1 MRVGVDSP
9 VRIKAHS
16 LGSHISPRDANLE
29 PYVAPFPLPE
39 LNQSLT
45 ALGGVG
51 PATAQAF
58 AARGYRTLGDALFF
72 FPLRYE
78 DRRQA
83 TPIRSLEPGQR
94 AVVRG
99 KVLANGPW
107 GQRRKAW
114 RMVLA
119 DKTGRVTCLWFHF
132 KKAHLEGYAKGRELI
147 LVGTLEKDKAGGLVM
162 AHPLVFDPESAADN
176 PALGRVVPIYPDLEG
191 VPPARLQRLM
201 AELVEQVAPRLPDPL
216 AGLLPDSLYPL
227 AAGPALRQAH
237 LPEDPPR
244 VDDEA
249 EDEEDDHDGEAA
261 PATPAW
267 IQALAVN
274 ELTLFELGL
283 ALKRRRRE
291 QSPGRPLDPPGRLLE
306 AFLAGLPFALT
317 PGQTQA
323 VAAIRVD
330 LAQPHPMGRLLCGDV
345 GTGKTVVA
353 AAAAVLAAEAGQQT
367 ALMAPTEVLA
377 QQHFASLSK
386 YLDPLGLKVAL
397 AVGSQNGAERRQARL
412 ASAKE
417 ADLVVG
423 THALLGESLRF
434 RQLGLVVI
442 DEQQR
447 FGVHQRLS
455 LAAKGEAAPPH
466 LLVLSATPIP
476 RTLALALAGH
486 LDISDLPQ
494 RPHGQPV
501 VATRVLKYD
510 QRRAAVEAVAATLA
524 RGERVYVICPLVEPS
539 EALQAQDV
547 VQTHGRLS
555 AYFPQHQVGLL
566 HGRMDS
572 AAQQAALADFKS
584 GQTPLLV
591 ATTVVEVGVDVP
603 EATLM
608 VVLAAERFGLSQLH
622 QLRGRV
628 GRGGQAGTCLL
639 VAGPNPGQLGE
650 RRLAVLESTSD
661 GLAVAEADLTLRGP
675 GEALGLRQA
684 GLPPFRVARWERDY
698 PLIPGIRAIIA
709 GWLERDPDL
718 TGEDLS
724 PVRQETVRRWGRRL
738 GLVEAG

>member
-1 MRVGVDSP
+1 M
-9 VRIKAHS
+9 
-16 LGSHISPRDANLE
+16 E
-29 PYVAPFPLPE
+29 PYIAPFPLPE

-78 DRRQA
+78 DRRRA
-83 TPIRSLEPGQR
+83 TPLRRLEPGQR

-107 GQRRKAW
+107 GRRRNAW

-119 DKTGRVTCLWFHF
+119 DKTGRITCLWFHF

-147 LVGTLEKDKAGGLVM
+147 VVGAVEKDKTGGLVM
-162 AHPLVFDPESAADN
+162 AHPLVFDAEGAADN

-191 VPPARLQRLM
+191 VPAARLQRLM
-201 AELVEQVAPRLPDPL
+201 AELVGRIAPRLPDPL
-216 AGLLPDSLYPL
+216 AGLLPEDLYPL
-227 AAGPALRQAH
+227 AAGQALMQAH
-237 LPEDPPR
+237 LPQEPPR
-244 VDDEA
+244 A
-249 EDEEDDHDGEAA
+249 EDDDQAVGEEA
-261 PATPAW
+261 PAPTPAW
-267 IQALAVN
+267 VQSLAVN
-274 ELTLFELGL
+274 ELTHFELGL
-283 ALKRRRRE
+283 ALKRRQRE
-291 QSPGRPLDPPGRLLE
+291 QSPGRPLDPPGKLLA
-306 AFLAGLPFALT
+306 AFLTGLPFALT
-317 PGQTQA
+317 PGQTEA
-323 VAAIRVD
+323 VAAIRAD
-330 LAQPHPMGRLLCGDV
+330 LARTHPMGRLLCGDV

-353 AAAAVLAAEAGQQT
+353 AAAAVLAAESGVQT

-377 QQHFASLSK
+377 QQHFATLAQH
-386 YLDPLGLKVAL
+386 LEPLGLKVAL

-412 ASAKE
+412 ASARE

-434 RQLGLVVI
+434 RDLGLVVI

-455 LAAKGEAAPPH
+455 LAAKGDAAPPH

-510 QRRAAVEAVAATLA
+510 QRRAAVEEVAKTLA
-524 RGERVYVICPLVEPS
+524 RGQRAYVICPLVEPS
-539 EALQAQDV
+539 EAFQAQDV

-555 AYFPQHQVGLL
+555 AYFPQYQVGLL

-572 AAQQAALADFKS
+572 AAQQEALNAFKS
-584 GQTPLLV
+584 GRTQLLV

-639 VAGPNPGQLGE
+639 VAGPNPGELGE
-650 RRLAVLESTSD
+650 RRLAVLESVND

-675 GEALGLRQA
+675 GEALGLKQA
-684 GLPPFRVARWERDY
+684 GLPSFRVARWERDY
-698 PLIPGIRAIIA
+698 PLIPAIREVIA

-718 TGEDLS
+718 SGQDLD
-724 PVRQETVRRWGRRL
+724 PVRRETVRRWGRRL

>member
-1 MRVGVDSP
+1 M
-9 VRIKAHS
+9 
-16 LGSHISPRDANLE
+16 E
-29 PYVAPFPLPE
+29 PYIAPFPLPE

-78 DRRQA
+78 DRRRA
-83 TPIRSLEPGQR
+83 TPLRKLEPGQR
-94 AVVRG
+94 AVARG
-99 KVLANGPW
+99 KVMANGPW
-107 GQRRKAW
+107 GRRRNAW

-119 DKTGRVTCLWFHF
+119 DKTGRITCLWFHF
-132 KKAHLEGYAKGRELI
+132 KKAHLEGFTKGRELI
-147 LVGTLEKDKAGGLVM
+147 VVGTVEKDKAGGLVM
-162 AHPLVFDPESAADN
+162 AHPLLFDPESAADN

-191 VPPARLQRLM
+191 VPAARLQRLM
-201 AELVEQVAPRLPDPL
+201 AELVGQTAPRLPDPL
-216 AGLLPDSLYPL
+216 HGLLPEALYPL
-227 AAGPALRQAH
+227 AAGQALLRAH
-237 LPEDPPR
+237 LPDDPPCAE
-244 VDDEA
+244 DDA
-249 EDEEDDHDGEAA
+249 EDEEDDQDSGAVAA
-261 PATPAW
+261 ATPAW
-267 IQALAVN
+267 VQSLAVN
-274 ELTLFELGL
+274 ELTHFELGL
-283 ALKRRRRE
+283 ALKRRSRE
-291 QSPGRPLDPPGRLLE
+291 QSPGRPLDPPGKLLA

-317 PGQTQA
+317 PGQAKA
-323 VAAIRVD
+323 VAAIRAD
-330 LAQPHPMGRLLCGDV
+330 LAKPHPMGRLLCGDV

-353 AAAAVLAAEAGQQT
+353 AAAAVLAAEAGVQT

-377 QQHFASLSK
+377 QQHFASLNN
-386 YLDPLGLKVAL
+386 YLEPLGLKVAL

-423 THALLGESLRF
+423 THALLGEALRF
-434 RQLGLVVI
+434 RDLGLVVI

-455 LAAKGEAAPPH
+455 LAAKGDAAPPH

-501 VATRVLKYD
+501 VATRVLKFD
-510 QRRAAVEAVAATLA
+510 QRRAAVEAVAETLA
-524 RGERVYVICPLVEPS
+524 RGQRVYVICPLVEPS
-539 EALQAQDV
+539 EAFQAQDV
-547 VQTHGRLS
+547 VQTHGRLC

-572 AAQQAALADFKS
+572 AAQQEALNAFKT
-584 GQTPLLV
+584 GRTQLLV

-639 VAGPNPGQLGE
+639 VAGPNPGELGE
-650 RRLAVLESTSD
+650 RRLAVLEATSD

-675 GEALGLRQA
+675 GEALGLKQA

-698 PLIPGIRAIIA
+698 PLIPAIREVIA
-709 GWLERDPDL
+709 GWLESDPDL
-718 TGEDLS
+718 TRQDLHA
-724 PVRQETVRRWGRRL
+724 VRQETVRRWGRRL